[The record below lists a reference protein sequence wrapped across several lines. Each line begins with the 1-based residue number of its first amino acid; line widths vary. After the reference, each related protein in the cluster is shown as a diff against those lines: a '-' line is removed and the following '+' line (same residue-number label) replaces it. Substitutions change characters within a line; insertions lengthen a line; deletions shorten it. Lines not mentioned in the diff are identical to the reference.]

1 VDTLV
6 GEGRTSPIN
15 ISHNDFGEPSSH
27 RQPCVQVRPTRA
39 ADRAAVLEVHARCS
53 RETRYSR
60 WLGPS
65 SHFPLTYLHSL
76 LADVPEHLAVVAV
89 ADGQPEC
96 VIGLASAAMTS
107 DRWELGI
114 LVEDRRQAQG
124 TGRLM
129 LDSLMELLDPNEPL
143 YATSLSANRWL
154 LRKLARFGSV
164 RISHDSG
171 VSHAYVDRKAVR
183 DGV

>member
-1 VDTLV
+1 M
-6 GEGRTSPIN
+6 
-15 ISHNDFGEPSSH
+15 
-27 RQPCVQVRPTRA
+27 QVRPTRT
-39 ADRAAVLEVHARCS
+39 ADRAAVLEMHARCS

-76 LADVPEHLAVVAV
+76 LAGVPEHLAVVAV
-89 ADGQPEC
+89 AECRPER
-96 VIGLASAAMTS
+96 VIGLASAALAS
-107 DRWELGI
+107 DRRELGI
-114 LVEDRRQAQG
+114 LVEDRHQAQG

-129 LDSLMELLDPNEPL
+129 LESLMGLLDPNEPL

-164 RISHDSG
+164 RISHDFG
-171 VSHAYVDRKAVR
+171 VSHAYVDRRAVLG
-183 DGV
+183 GV